1 MRPFASAHSM
11 VSPEGIL
18 MSSCLV
24 SPAAYQPLGKD
35 WKFNEFKKSCASF
48 SSGGALGKREADRKK
63 TFKEIT
69 LPPRVASIEDN
80 DRIWRCI
87 IFPMPIYLRG
97 WFHYCCWPQLWQRER
112 NLIDHQVSV
121 IYFLSLHSLSSLTTK
136 LGKLYLPHSN
146 QPPSRILVTVKFSL
160 KIGCFPSALC
170 ELIWQVSFTEEQSQ
184 PRSGRAS

>member
-24 SPAAYQPLGKD
+24 SPAVYQPLRKD

-112 NLIDHQVSV
+112 NLINIRDTNARERKLWLSRLRAIDMKIKGLGGAMFYTCLCMYVSV
-121 IYFLSLHSLSSLTTK
+121 TVWGRRIQNITK
-136 LGKLYLPHSN
+136 NVGW
-146 QPPSRILVTVKFSL
+146 
-160 KIGCFPSALC
+160 
-170 ELIWQVSFTEEQSQ
+170 E
-184 PRSGRAS
+184 